1 MTYKGRILDPKA
13 NELADG
19 SGWRAEVF
27 IAEQDGAD
35 IVDTAYSL
43 NGSFPTRATALDA
56 AVASATREVDRRI
69 AG

>member
-19 SGWRAEVF
+19 SGWTAVVL
-27 IAEQDGAD
+27 IAEPDGPD
-35 IVDTAYSL
+35 VVDTEYFL
-43 NGSFPTRATALDA
+43 RGTFPSRAAAIDA
-56 AVASATREVDRRI
+56 ALASARREVDRRV